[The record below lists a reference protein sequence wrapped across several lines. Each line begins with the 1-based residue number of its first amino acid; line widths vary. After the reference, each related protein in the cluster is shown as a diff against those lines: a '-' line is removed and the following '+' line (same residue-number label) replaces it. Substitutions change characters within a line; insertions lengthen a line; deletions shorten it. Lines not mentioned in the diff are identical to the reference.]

1 MAANSRGEGIAD
13 SLHLDFVE
21 EVAEAVVVEAVP
33 PAADG
38 VAVVV
43 LGVAVD
49 DCNNILMIPSFAFGF
64 GLDPELI
71 AVEVV
76 SGFNIAEAIEE
87 FS

>member
-1 MAANSRGEGIAD
+1 MAASSRGEGIAD

-21 EVAEAVVVEAVP
+21 EVAEVVVVEAP
-33 PAADG
+33 APAAVD
-38 VAVVV
+38 VDVVV

-64 GLDPELI
+64 GLDAEVI
-71 AVEVV
+71 GVDVV
-76 SGFNIAEAIEE
+76 SEVDIAEVIGD